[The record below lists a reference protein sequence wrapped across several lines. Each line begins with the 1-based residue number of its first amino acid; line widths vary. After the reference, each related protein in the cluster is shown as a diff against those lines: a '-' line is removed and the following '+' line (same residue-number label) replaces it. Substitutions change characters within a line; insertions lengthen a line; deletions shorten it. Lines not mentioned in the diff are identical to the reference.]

1 MAYIRKRKLPSGKVR
16 FQTVWTD
23 ASGKRVSEMFDT
35 SREAN
40 AKRIEVEGS
49 RPTSSAPFRQ
59 LATDYLEYMQSLVD
73 TGERE
78 RSYIDM
84 LRSHINNHILSDAE
98 LADTRCSSLGTP
110 EAQLFLNRLIGRVN
124 AKSITKIRTTL
135 SQICKH
141 GARSGWLSSNPI
153 RDTEVKVKR
162 RPDAGKDASFELPS
176 REQLKALIEGAR
188 SFDDTGRALAVV
200 QILMFGGLR
209 MSELRGLPREAC
221 HLKGDRPKLEIY
233 QRADRYNVIGSVKSA
248 ASRREVDLGPET
260 AQALRLWL
268 LKAPKPQPK
277 KLSRRAALADRRAG
291 NERAQAGEIIASTD
305 ASAPLMA
312 FPNESGGI
320 WSYPSFRAWF
330 WTPLM
335 NHCGLVAA
343 TLADEH
349 IRNNAAANA
358 DYKAPLFG
366 PHTLRHVYASLQIE
380 QGISPKRLQKLIG
393 HATLKMTL
401 DTYGHLWPDEDADRQ
416 RARGVEKL
424 V

>member
-248 ASRREVDLGPET
+248 ASRREVD
-260 AQALRLWL
+260 
-268 LKAPKPQPK
+268 
-277 KLSRRAALADRRAG
+277 D
-291 NERAQAGEIIASTD
+291 
-305 ASAPLMA
+305 
-312 FPNESGGI
+312 
-320 WSYPSFRAWF
+320 
-330 WTPLM
+330 
-335 NHCGLVAA
+335 
-343 TLADEH
+343 
-349 IRNNAAANA
+349 AAAHE
-358 DYKAPLFG
+358 G
-366 PHTLRHVYASLQIE
+366 PAIVDAHDDAAAVRA
-380 QGISPKRLQKLIG
+380 IG
-393 HATLKMTL
+393 HA
-401 DTYGHLWPDEDADRQ
+401 HLRAERQ
-416 RARGVEKL
+416 RAMRGGQPTRSGTFAVGCADAGVDRRYSGLSVCNGRERQQKGQAAERGAKAQL
-424 V
+424 HFLIIS